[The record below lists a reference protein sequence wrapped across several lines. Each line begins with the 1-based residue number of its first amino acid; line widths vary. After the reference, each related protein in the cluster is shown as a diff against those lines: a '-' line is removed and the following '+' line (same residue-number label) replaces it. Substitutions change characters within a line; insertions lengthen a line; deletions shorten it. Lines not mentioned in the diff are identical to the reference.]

1 MIIANFR
8 EYVSVLRDVYSRDAM
23 GEIGRYYQE
32 LMRSGKEV
40 GEKKQKLK
48 EKIVACNRQIDRQ
61 AALLRQSADKR
72 TAGIR
77 LAEIRRQK
85 CELVKNLKALQQT
98 DHFNVLSDE
107 AKTGVCSGF
116 LLQKYLTRE
125 LLTQNPLHFA
135 KDNNGNLVVDCD
147 SLRQSEIFRQA
158 VHLRDFVAA
167 YLLQNPD
174 KVKTPGYFNTLLNGA
189 RGWDD
194 VINYADS
201 YFAARQKAADKK
213 QNTAEASRK
222 DVEVVHIFPE
232 QKLQLVRLL
241 SPEALDY
248 ESERMEHCVGHGS
261 YDKDVTEGKS
271 AIYSLRDLTDD
282 GEWLPHATIEYKD
295 GEIKQIKGFKDRPVP
310 FPYRSTT
317 RQAIGI
323 ICSEKDIAAL
333 YRQKKI
339 SDWKNIGF
347 ILDVNGAIRDYDNLS
362 APIELEK
369 ADIYDIDEKNA
380 AFIVARQTD
389 IRGTWTAETTK
400 KIKKYKK
407 IKNFN
412 LYSMTGGIVRARKY
426 LAETNNGGG
435 KLFDN
440 VSGLANLGF
449 AKVYDEK
456 CDNIFFIATDFPTD
470 KQEQY
475 VDLLN
480 PGRNPRPVNEV
491 ILTSE
496 LARLIKPENISVRT
510 LKITGKITPEMINTA
525 AKFRAVGNI
534 FFQKA
539 DFSETEKLDLSPIRN
554 FNLQL
559 PSTNNLNAFRE
570 EACMVAITNPQT
582 TVTTIAKFVNNRSI
596 RFADCKNMPAVGK
609 IVFPSQI
616 EHLILDAGEKP
627 QLLNFSVFSPCKE
640 LKTLQLNKYIIKDA
654 DKTQLPENLTYLGF
668 GGCTAK
674 IEGKEG
680 IIDFSRLSG
689 IEEIRFTATDF
700 DGVGRIVFPS
710 LLKTCYLDSNIFQP
724 GSILDFHLCK
734 DMKEFDIFQFG
745 NSRFGCRKILLPE
758 SLQKFSCS
766 HVKADEL
773 EELNFADCRG
783 IKELSLYHST
793 FPKLTRLVA
802 PQEVYK
808 EEKCSFGEQTKTD
821 LIAAAPQ
828 RLTALP
834 SAFYLADGNT
844 RRI

>member
-135 KDNNGNLVVDCD
+135 KDNNGNLVVDCN

-222 DVEVVHIFPE
+222 DVEVVHVFPE

-261 YDKDVTEGKS
+261 YDKDVAEGKS

-323 ICSEKDIAAL
+323 ICGEKDIAAL

-347 ILDVNGAIRDYDNLS
+347 ILDVNGVIRDYDNLS

-412 LYSMTGGIVRARKY
+412 LYSMTGGIVNARKY
-426 LAETNNGGG
+426 LAETNGGDR
-435 KLFDN
+435 LFAN
-440 VSGLANLGF
+440 VSGLEHLGF
-449 AKVYDEK
+449 ASVYDEK
-456 CDNIFFIATDFPTD
+456 HDNMILLANDTETDFR
-470 KQEQY
+470 EEY

-480 PGRNPRPVNEV
+480 PGNTPPTVREI
-491 ILTSE
+491 ILTPE

-510 LKITGKITPEMINTA
+510 LRITGAVTPEMIKTA

-534 FFQKA
+534 FFKEA
-539 DFSETEKLDLSPIRN
+539 DFAGRESLDLSALKN
-554 FNLQL
+554 FNLQ
-559 PSTNNLNAFRE
+559 PPKPTGFNLFSDE
-570 EACMVAITNPQT
+570 SGMVAVINPKT
-582 TVTTIAKFVNNRSI
+582 TLTTIAKFVTNRSI
-596 RFADCKNMPAVGK
+596 RFADCKNMPRADR
-609 IVFPSQI
+609 IVFPTEI

-627 QLLNFSVFSPCKE
+627 QPLNLAAFAPCRK
-640 LKTLQLNKYIIKDA
+640 LQTLQLNRYVVDGA
-654 DKTQLPENLTYLGF
+654 DKALLPESLTYLGF
-668 GGCTAK
+668 GGCTIKADDRR
-674 IEGKEG
+674 GG
-680 IIDFSRLSG
+680 IDFSRLTG
-689 IEEIRFTATDF
+689 VEEIRLEATDF
-700 DGVGRIVFPS
+700 NNAGKLVFPS
-710 LLKTCYLDSNIFQP
+710 TLKTCYLNSNMFQP
-724 GSILDFHLCK
+724 GSMLDFHLCK
-734 DMKEFDIFQFG
+734 DMEQIDIFQSG
-745 NSRFGCRKILLPE
+745 DSNFGCKKILPPE
-758 SLQKFSCS
+758 SLQKFSIYNT
-766 HVKADEL
+766 KATEL
-773 EELNFADCRG
+773 EELDFSACRNM
-783 IKELSLYHST
+783 KEISLRRCA

-802 PQEVYK
+802 PREAYG

-828 RLTALP
+828 RLPALP
-834 SAFYLADGNT
+834 PAFYLADGNT
-844 RRI
+844 RQI